1 VTVTGAGRATFD
13 LTERQQAFVGL
24 LTTPLV
30 TPTAT
35 PELHRL
41 VIRHRAGLAQWAT
54 RLGYRLVSVGAVHR
68 LRRLPVAGEVA
79 APAGP
84 HPSRRE
90 LVLALLVASCLED
103 VTGDTVTIQGLSD
116 AARDAAAEG
125 HTAYDPERHAERRT
139 LVRALGLLTRF
150 GVLERRTAREELVR
164 EWEDRGTGPGAGF
177 RIDRDALV
185 LLVDPADSRQARL
198 PADDEVED
206 EVDDGTVLRDSRSER
221 LLRVLVETQGLLLA
235 DLSPEDRDYWRSQR
249 QLLLRRA
256 TEMTGGTAELRA
268 EGAVLVLPP
277 DGPWSKDAT
286 VNFPS
291 ATADSW
297 VALALLDAT
306 ASHCRAAVGGSNV
319 VVWASGAVDAEAEA
333 LHERLGDRLTAALR
347 VGPEAIRA
355 AAERELADA
364 GLIRVTPDG
373 DWQVLPYAGRYR
385 DAVLHSHPAEAA
397 PDLTFEVRGG

>member
-1 VTVTGAGRATFD
+1 MTVTGAGRATFD

-30 TPTAT
+30 TPTAS

-68 LRRLPVAGEVA
+68 LRRLPLAGEVA
-79 APAGP
+79 APVGP

-116 AARDAAAEG
+116 TARDAAADG

-185 LLVDPADSRQARL
+185 LLVDPADSRQARP
-198 PADDEVED
+198 PADD

-221 LLRVLVETQGLLLA
+221 LLRTLVETQGLLLA

-268 EGAVLVLPP
+268 EGVVLVLPP

-297 VALALLDAT
+297 VALALLDAA
-306 ASHCRAAVGGSNV
+306 ASPDRANPGGLDV
-319 VVWASGAVDAEAEA
+319 FVWASAAVDAAAEA
-333 LHERLGDRLTAALR
+333 LHERLGDRLTTALR
-347 VGPEAIRA
+347 AGPEAIRA

-373 DWQVLPYAGRYR
+373 DWKVLPYAGRYR
-385 DAVLHSHPAEAA
+385 DAVLHSHPADTA
-397 PDLTFEVRGG
+397 PDLTLEVPGG

>member
-1 VTVTGAGRATFD
+1 MVTGAGRATFD

-30 TPTAT
+30 TATAT

-54 RLGYRLVSVGAVHR
+54 RLGYRLVTVGAVHR

-116 AARDAAAEG
+116 AARDASFDG

-164 EWEDRGTGPGAGF
+164 EWEDRGTGPGAGY

-185 LLVDPADSRQARL
+185 LLVDPADSRQARM
-198 PADDEVED
+198 PADDD
-206 EVDDGTVLRDSRSER
+206 VDGATVLRDTRSER
-221 LLRVLVETQGLLLA
+221 LLRTLVETQGLLLA

-256 TEMTGGTAELRA
+256 TEMTGATAELRA

-277 DGPWSKDAT
+277 DGPWSKHAT
-286 VNFPS
+286 VSFPA

-297 VALALLDAT
+297 VGLALLDA
-306 ASHCRAAVGGSNV
+306 AAAHGRAAAGDRSV
-319 VVWASGAVDAEAEA
+319 VTWASGAVDAEAAA

-347 VGPEAIRA
+347 VGPEVVRA

-364 GLIRVTPDG
+364 GLIRVTDDG
-373 DWQVLPYAGRYR
+373 DWQVLAFAGRYR
-385 DAVLHSHPAEAA
+385 DAVLHTHPTGAT
-397 PDLTFEVRGG
+397 PDLTSEVPGG

>member
-1 VTVTGAGRATFD
+1 MTITGAGRANFD

-35 PELHRL
+35 PELHRR

-68 LRRLPVAGEVA
+68 LRRLPLAGEVA

-116 AARDAAAEG
+116 SARDAAAAG

-139 LVRALGLLTRF
+139 LVRALSLLTRF

-164 EWEDRGTGPGAGF
+164 EWEDRGTGPGAGY

-185 LLVDPADSRQARL
+185 LLVDPADSRQARM
-198 PADDEVED
+198 PADDEVD
-206 EVDDGTVLRDSRSER
+206 VGNVLRDTRSER
-221 LLRVLVETQGLLLA
+221 LLRTLVETQGLLLA
-235 DLSPEDRDYWRSQR
+235 DLSPEDRGYWQSQR

-256 TEMTGGTAELRA
+256 TEMIGGTAELRE
-268 EGAVLVLPP
+268 EGVVIILPP
-277 DGPWSKDAT
+277 DGPWSKNAT

-297 VALALLDAT
+297 VALALLDAA
-306 ASHCRAAVGGSNV
+306 ASQGRTMVGGLTV
-319 VVWASGAVDAEAEA
+319 VAWESSAVDAEATA
-333 LHERLGDRLTAALR
+333 LHARLGDRLTTALR
-347 VGPEAIRA
+347 AGPEAIRD

-364 GLIRVTPDG
+364 GLIRVTDDG
-373 DWQVLPYAGRYR
+373 DWQVLAFAGRYR
-385 DAVLHSHPAEAA
+385 DAVLHSHPAGET
-397 PDLTFEVRGG
+397 PDLTFDVPGG